1 MSLNSVLFYLLIGS
15 LVVTPTLDLFNIY
28 SGQAGLDYY
37 AESYTSKSSS
47 YIHTISMPFHFYG
60 ISCWFP
66 AIFMLNANYKNKL
79 QIITWLIYAGYY
91 LSIDLLRGLLC
102 ILVYFY
108 PAVIAYSM
116 TEVNGRN
123 KKSLWKENKILF
135 FHGLIISV
143 ICMYF
148 EEVTNLYIYNNQ
160 NGQGNMIN
168 NILYSVFYS
177 TYHII

>member
-1 MSLNSVLFYLLIGS
+1 MSLNSILFYLLIGS

-28 SGQAGLDYY
+28 SGQQGLDYY

-47 YIHTISMPFHFYG
+47 YIHTISMPFTFYG

-66 AIFMLNANYKNKL
+66 AIFMLNTNCKKNM
-79 QIITWLIYAGYY
+79 QVIFWLICAGYY

-108 PAVIAYSM
+108 PALMAYSM
-116 TEVNGRN
+116 TEINGRN
-123 KKSLWKENKILF
+123 TKSLWKENKFLF
-135 FHGLIISV
+135 IHGMIISGLSL
-143 ICMYF
+143 IFKELTIYLFDIPIRSEGIFNTIMYS
-148 EEVTNLYIYNNQ
+148 T
-160 NGQGNMIN
+160 
-168 NILYSVFYS
+168 FYS